1 MANFVQAPLEVT
13 IILGTPRQGRV
24 SEHAAARVQSLLT
37 ARGVHVNFVDV
48 RTFDFPQDDYG
59 GALKNKFPEYSDI
72 VLKTD
77 AFFIVSPEYNHGYP
91 GSLKM
96 LLDLLLPE
104 YRHKAVGIVGVSSGP
119 WGGVR
124 MVENLLPVLR
134 ELGLVVARTTVNVP
148 NGDSAFNPNGVPTD
162 PKFDERANKLIDDV
176 FWLAEALR
184 WGRNNLG

>member
-1 MANFVQAPLEVT
+1 MANTNPSPLEAT

-24 SEHAAARVQSLLT
+24 SEQVAQHLKSLLV
-37 ARGVHVNFVDV
+37 ARGAHVNFVDV
-48 RTFDFPQDDYG
+48 RTFDFPHDDYG
-59 GALKNKFPEYSDI
+59 GALKNKFPEYTNI

-96 LLDLLLPE
+96 VLDLLLPE
-104 YRHKAVGIVGVSSGP
+104 YRHKAVGVIGVSSGQ

-134 ELGLVVARTTVNVP
+134 ELGLVAARTTLNVP
-148 NGDSAFNPNGVPTD
+148 NGDTAFTPEGTPVD

-176 FWLAEALR
+176 FWLANALR
-184 WGRNNLG
+184 WGRNNLT